1 MRFDILFIA
10 SLLPAS
16 ALAGEALGYA
26 ARKKL
31 IASGKSAPASVSLMS
46 TGGGEDDQGNPVS
59 PDGRSNDRAGRRIPG
74 NDRAKNLCGSSDF
87 KPVPIPDDNSV
98 KPTVDDALMLAK
110 IVGQGSQRYTV
121 TPDGS
126 ELVRYKSG
134 NVSLSYSNVHQLIL
148 PVAFFGRSKRKKAGF
163 GNEDVANLIE
173 DSANLY
179 SQSGY
184 VSVQGGYVQ
193 LVNEKG
199 LMACDDDNPYNGI
212 QAVDVEWRI
221 GPPSDRYPSDGSD
234 PSVGDSKKAADP
246 PKTPKPKSKG
256 KGSDTGPGSKI

>member
-31 IASGKSAPASVSLMS
+31 IASGKSAPASVSLAS
-46 TGGGEDDQGNPVS
+46 TGMGEDDQGNPVS

-87 KPVPIPDDNSV
+87 KPVPIPDGNSV

-126 ELVRYKSG
+126 ELVRYKT
-134 NVSLSYSNVHQLIL
+134 
-148 PVAFFGRSKRKKAGF
+148 VAFFGRSKRKNAGF

-199 LMACDDDNPYNGI
+199 VMACDDDNPYNGI

-246 PKTPKPKSKG
+246 KAADPKTSKPKSKG
-256 KGSDTGPGSKI
+256 KGSDTGPGSKN